1 MSIFFNPIAP
11 VALRNGLRTI
21 VVAVAL
27 VFGVMHHPLVA
38 QQPQSI
44 APSPVFLSIETRTGV
59 QRFVVEIADEQ
70 KEREVGL
77 MFREDLPQD
86 QGMLFDFGTDRMV
99 SMWMRNTPLSLDMVF
114 INLSG
119 TVVRVAENT
128 TPFSPAI
135 ISSGE
140 PVRYVLELNA
150 GVASG
155 NGIHSGDK
163 VMHPLVTKNLSSN

>member
-1 MSIFFNPIAP
+1 MSINFGPAIFRR
-11 VALRNGLRTI
+11 ALSTL
-21 VVAVAL
+21 VVAAAL
-27 VFGVMHHPLVA
+27 LFGAANFSLFA

-44 APSPVFLSIETRTGV
+44 APSPVFLAIETRTGV

-70 KEREVGL
+70 EEREVGL

-114 INLSG
+114 INRAG
-119 TVVRVAENT
+119 TVVRVAQNT
-128 TPFSPAI
+128 TPFSANI

-155 NGIHSGDK
+155 NGIRSGDK

>member
-1 MSIFFNPIAP
+1 MSINFGP
-11 VALRNGLRTI
+11 VIFHRGLSTLVIVAALL
-21 VVAVAL
+21 
-27 VFGVMHHPLVA
+27 FGVANLSLYA

-44 APSPVFLSIETRTGV
+44 APSPVFLAIETRTGV
-59 QRFVVEIADEQ
+59 HRFIVEIADEQ
-70 KEREVGL
+70 EEREVGL

-114 INLSG
+114 IDRSG
-119 TVVRVAENT
+119 TVVRVAQNT
-128 TPFSPAI
+128 TPFSTDI

-155 NGIHSGDK
+155 NGIRSGDK

>member
-1 MSIFFNPIAP
+1 MSINFGPAIF
-11 VALRNGLRTI
+11 RRGLSTI
-21 VVAVAL
+21 VVAAAL
-27 VFGVMHHPLVA
+27 LFGVANLSLYA

-44 APSPVFLSIETRTGV
+44 APSPVFLAIETRTGV

-70 KEREVGL
+70 EEREVGL

-114 INLSG
+114 INRSG
-119 TVVRVAENT
+119 TVVRVAQNT
-128 TPFSPAI
+128 TPFSTDI

-155 NGIHSGDK
+155 NGIRSGDK
-163 VMHPLVTKNLSSN
+163 VMHPLVTKNLSSD

>member
-1 MSIFFNPIAP
+1 MSKNFDPARF
-11 VALRNGLRTI
+11 RRGLSTI

-27 VFGVMHHPLVA
+27 LFGSAHFPLAA

-44 APSPVFLSIETRTGV
+44 APNPVFLSIETRTGV
-59 QRFVVEIADEQ
+59 QRFIVEIADEQ

-77 MFREDLPQD
+77 MFREELPQD
-86 QGMLFDFGTDRMV
+86 QGMLFDFGIDRLV

-114 INLSG
+114 INRAG

-128 TPFSPAI
+128 TPFSTNI

-140 PVRYVLELNA
+140 PIRYVLELNA
-150 GVASG
+150 GVASD
-155 NGIHSGDK
+155 NGIRSGDK
-163 VMHPLVTKNLSSN
+163 VMHPLLVKNLSSD

>member
-1 MSIFFNPIAP
+1 MNIFFLP
-11 VALRNGLRTI
+11 VAPNVLRRGLCTI
-21 VVAVAL
+21 VVAVTL
-27 VFGVMHHPLVA
+27 LFGAMHFPLIA

-44 APSPVFLSIETRTGV
+44 VPSPVFLSIETRTGV

-155 NGIHSGDK
+155 NGIRSGDK
-163 VMHPLVTKNLSSN
+163 VMHPLVTRNLSSN